1 LPATIRPNSNS
12 LSSALWGETRCAD
25 DTMGEAAAERAAGA
39 SAAGTDFFGM
49 TGLLDEAMA
58 LPRGGTTA

>member
-1 LPATIRPNSNS
+1 
-12 LSSALWGETRCAD
+12 
-25 DTMGEAAAERAAGA
+25 MGEAAAERAAGT

-58 LPRGGTTA
+58 LPRGGKTA